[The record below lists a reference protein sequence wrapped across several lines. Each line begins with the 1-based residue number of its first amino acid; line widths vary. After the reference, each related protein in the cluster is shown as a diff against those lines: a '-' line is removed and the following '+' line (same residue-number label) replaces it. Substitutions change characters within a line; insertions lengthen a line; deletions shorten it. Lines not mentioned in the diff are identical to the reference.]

1 MSDAHPTAAR
11 GRLDD
16 VAVVIPSVGRASLQ
30 ALLDSLA
37 ASAPGSPRPA
47 EVVVVDD
54 RRDPRPALTPTPGGV
69 LGGAMDGVPVHVVTG
84 GGRGPAAA
92 RNTGWRATTT
102 AWVSFLD
109 DDVLVP
115 AGWAAA
121 LATDLAACAPGDGAT
136 TGRIH
141 VPLPTDRRPT
151 DWERNT
157 AGLATAVWAT
167 ADMAYRRSALIAVGG
182 FDERFPRAY
191 REDADLAVRVTRAG
205 WTVHGGIRSI
215 THPVRPADDRVSIR
229 VQAGNADDALL
240 RALYGRHWRTVA
252 RTGPGRGGWHA
263 ATVGAAGL
271 AVAAGL
277 AQHPRV
283 ATAAALGW
291 AGLTADFARRRI
303 APGPARGEAGRTEEV
318 RRMLLSSA
326 AIPPAAAWHRARGA
340 WRWRRGV
347 VPWGPADVA
356 GRAGAAGTTGPAR
369 TTGTAGAA
377 GPTGPGGAVR

>member
-1 MSDAHPTAAR
+1 VSDAHVTPLP
-11 GRLDD
+11 GPLDD

-30 ALLDSLA
+30 ALLDSLGA
-37 ASAPGSPRPA
+37 ADHGSPRPA

-54 RRDPRPALTPTPGGV
+54 RCDPRPALALTPRGV
-69 LGGAMDGVPVHVVTG
+69 LGGAMNGVPVRVLPG

-109 DDVLVP
+109 DDVEVP
-115 AGWAAA
+115 AGWPSA
-121 LATDLAACAPGDGAT
+121 LVTDLAACGPGDGAS
-136 TGRIH
+136 TGRIE
-141 VPLPTDRRPT
+141 VPLPADRRPT

-167 ADMAYRRSALIAVGG
+167 ADMAYRRSALVAVGG

-191 REDADLAVRVTRAG
+191 REDADLAARVIRAG
-205 WTVHGGIRSI
+205 WAIRAGRRTI

-240 RALYGRHWRTVA
+240 RALYGRRWRTVA

-271 AVAAGL
+271 AIAAGIARRPGL
-277 AQHPRV
+277 A
-283 ATAAALGW
+283 AAAALGW
-291 AGLTADFARRRI
+291 AGLTADFARRRL
-303 APGPARGEAGRTEEV
+303 APGPARGEAGRDEEL
-318 RRMLLSSA
+318 RRMLLTSA
-326 AIPPAAAWHRARGA
+326 AIPPAAAWHRARGT

-347 VPWGPADVA
+347 VPWSPADVA
-356 GRAGAAGTTGPAR
+356 DSV
-369 TTGTAGAA
+369 GAA
-377 GPTGPGGAVR
+377 GPADAPGSAGAGGPATGAGAGP

>member
-1 MSDAHPTAAR
+1 MSDAHTS
-11 GRLDD
+11 GSNGSLDD
-16 VAVVIPSVGRASLQ
+16 VSVVVPSVGRASLQ

-37 ASAPGSPRPA
+37 ASEPGAPRPA

-54 RRDPRPALTPTPGGV
+54 RRDPRPPLAPAGS
-69 LGGAMDGVPVHVVTG
+69 LGGSMDGVPVRVLPG

-102 AWVSFLD
+102 PWVSFLD
-109 DDVLVP
+109 DDVVVP
-115 AGWAAA
+115 PDWPAA
-121 LATDLAACAPGDGAT
+121 LAADLTACGARDGAT
-136 TGRIH
+136 TGRID

-157 AGLATAVWAT
+157 AGLTTAVWAT
-167 ADMAYRRSALIAVGG
+167 ADMAYRRAALEAVGG

-205 WTVHGGIRSI
+205 WGIRAGQRAI
-215 THPVRPADDRVSIR
+215 THPVRPADDTVSIR

-240 RALYGRHWRTVA
+240 RALYGRRWRAVA
-252 RTGPGRGGWHA
+252 RTGPGRGGLHA

-271 AVAAGL
+271 AVVAGVARRPRL
-277 AQHPRV
+277 AV
-283 ATAAALGW
+283 AAAVGW

-303 APGPARGEAGRTEEV
+303 APGPARGEPGRHDEV
-318 RRMLLSSA
+318 RRMLLTSA
-326 AIPPAAAWHRARGA
+326 AIPPVAAWHRARGT

-347 VPWGPADVA
+347 VPWGPTDVEEA
-356 GRAGAAGTTGPAR
+356 AGAP
-369 TTGTAGAA
+369 TTGTLSVDRA
-377 GPTGPGGAVR
+377 TS